1 MSYKDHVC
9 HLDSVGSH
17 ITCGIRSC
25 ENYKIQPNFFLM
37 RPSICLCLISYSL
50 WPPPFLSKGTKVPRM
65 THLDAFICKVVCA
78 LYFLS
83 LSLLAYQN
91 EKGWRNWP
99 FSERC
104 QLPQAPLI
112 WVAISS
118 VRRGDPAHM
127 IIMGLASKKQGF
139 RLLLLM
145 PQPPPSATRARDLT
159 WLQKRQEMGKKRYR
173 KENVRKK
180 KKLCSSVH

>member
-1 MSYKDHVC
+1 
-9 HLDSVGSH
+9 
-17 ITCGIRSC
+17 
-25 ENYKIQPNFFLM
+25 M

-50 WPPPFLSKGTKVPRM
+50 WPPPFLSKGTKVLRM

-180 KKLCSSVH
+180 KNVFFCTLNSLAFFLGHSTETSREGCICAMCRAHDFSERRAKG